1 MTGAVVTGIGV
12 VTPIGTGAAAFW
24 DALVEGRSGA
34 APIEGFDTSA
44 YATKIACQVRGF
56 DPSDHMDARAA
67 ARSDR
72 FTQLAVA
79 AGALAWA
86 DAGLGDDLDRERAG
100 AIVGTGIGGLY
111 TIEEQDG
118 VMREGGVRRVSPF
131 TVPKLMPNAA
141 AAAVAMHLGL
151 RGINH
156 CVTSACATGAHAI
169 GEALLAIRSGRADL
183 VLAGGTEAA
192 LTPLGLAAFDR
203 MGALSRRNDE
213 PERASRPFD
222 AGRDGFVFGEGAA
235 VLVLESPDHARR
247 RGARAIARVSG
258 YGATADAFHLTQ
270 PDPDGDG
277 AARAMTAALEDAGI
291 YPDGVDYVNAHGTS
305 TPYNDRIETL
315 AIKRALGPESK
326 RIPVT
331 STKSQTGHL
340 LGAAGAV
347 EAAATAL
354 IVERGVI
361 PRTLNLDEP
370 DPDCDLDY
378 VPDEPREQ
386 PVSVALSNSFGF
398 GGQNACLVLTAP

>member
-1 MTGAVVTGIGV
+1 MTHAVVTGIGA
-12 VTPIGTGAAAFW
+12 VTPIGTGAEDFW
-24 DALVEGRSGA
+24 AALVAGRSGA
-34 APIEGFDTSA
+34 APIEGFDASPYSTR
-44 YATKIACQVRGF
+44 IACQVRGF
-56 DPSDHMDARAA
+56 DPADHMDGRTAARA
-67 ARSDR
+67 DR
-72 FTQLAVA
+72 FTQLAIA
-79 AGALAWA
+79 AGGQAWA
-86 DAGLGDDLDRERAG
+86 DAGLGDDIDRDRAG
-100 AIVGTGIGGLY
+100 VIVGSGIGGLY
-111 TIEEQDG
+111 TIESQSAALID
-118 VMREGGVRRVSPF
+118 GGVRRVSPF

-141 AAAVAMHLGL
+141 AAAIAMQLGL
-151 RGINH
+151 RGINY

-169 GEALLAIRSGRADL
+169 GEALLAIRSGRADV

-235 VLVLESPDHARR
+235 VLVLESDDHARR
-247 RGARAIARVSG
+247 RGARAIARVAG

-270 PDPDGDG
+270 PDPEGDG
-277 AARAMTAALEDAGI
+277 ATRAMTAALEDARV
-291 YPDGVDYVNAHGTS
+291 YPQDVDYVNAHGTS
-305 TPYNDRIETL
+305 TPYNDRVETI

-354 IVERGVI
+354 IVDRGLV
-361 PRTLNLDEP
+361 PRTLNRDVP
-370 DPDCDLDY
+370 DPECDLDY

-386 PVSVALSNSFGF
+386 RVSVALSNSFGF

>member
-1 MTGAVVTGIGV
+1 VTDAVVTGIGV
-12 VTPIGTGAAAFW
+12 VSPIGTGAEPFW
-24 DALVEGRSGA
+24 DALVGGRSGA
-34 APIEGFDTSA
+34 APIEGFDASEYSTR
-44 YATKIACQVRGF
+44 IACQVRDF
-56 DPSDHMDARAA
+56 DPADHMDRRVV

-72 FTQLAVA
+72 FTQLALA
-79 AGALAWA
+79 AGVLAWE
-86 DAGLGDDLDRERAG
+86 DAGLGDGIDRTRAG
-100 AIVGTGIGGLY
+100 AIVGSGIGGLY
-111 TIEEQDG
+111 TIEEGAGALRDG
-118 VMREGGVRRVSPF
+118 GIRRVSPF

-141 AAAVAMHLGL
+141 AAAISMRLGL
-151 RGINH
+151 LGINH
-156 CVTSACATGAHAI
+156 CVSSACATGAHAV
-169 GEALLAIRSGRADL
+169 GEALLAIRSGRADV

-222 AGRDGFVFGEGAA
+222 AGRDGFVFGEGAG
-235 VLVLESPDHARR
+235 VLVLESHEHAQR
-247 RGARAIARVSG
+247 RGARAIARVAG

-277 AARAMTAALEDAGI
+277 AVRAMTAALEDAGV
-291 YPDGVDYVNAHGTS
+291 YPEDVDYVNAHGTS
-305 TPYNDRIETL
+305 TPFNDRVETV

-354 IVERGVI
+354 VVERGIV
-361 PRTLNLDEP
+361 PRTLNLEEP
-370 DPDCDLDY
+370 DPECDLDY
-378 VPDEPREQ
+378 VGDEPRTQ
-386 PVSVALSNSFGF
+386 RVSVALSNSFGF
-398 GGQNACLVLTAP
+398 GGQNACLVLRSA